1 MLIRPL
7 SKRHD
12 TKGFDCGNDDLN
24 RWLVQI
30 AGQHGKKL
38 VSKTFVAAENETASE
53 ILGYYAIGLLEL
65 RNEELPANLQQRLP
79 RQVPAFRLG
88 RLAVSSRHQ
97 GKKIREFMLFDA
109 IDRVTRI
116 SEEAGGVGL
125 VVDAKDSAI
134 GFYQRYGFETMADHP
149 NRMILAIR
157 AE

>member
-12 TKGFDCGNDDLN
+12 TKGFDGGNGDLN

-30 AGQHGKKL
+30 AGQHRKKL
-38 VSKTFVAAENETASE
+38 ISKTFVAAENETA
-53 ILGYYAIGLLEL
+53 
-65 RNEELPANLQQRLP
+65 RK
-79 RQVPAFRLG
+79 
-88 RLAVSSRHQ
+88 SSRYY
-97 GKKIREFMLFDA
+97 
-109 IDRVTRI
+109 
-116 SEEAGGVGL
+116 
-125 VVDAKDSAI
+125 AI

>member
-97 GKKIREFMLFDA
+97 GKKIRKL
-109 IDRVTRI
+109 
-116 SEEAGGVGL
+116 L
-125 VVDAKDSAI
+125 VA
-134 GFYQRYGFETMADHP
+134 
-149 NRMILAIR
+149 
-157 AE
+157 